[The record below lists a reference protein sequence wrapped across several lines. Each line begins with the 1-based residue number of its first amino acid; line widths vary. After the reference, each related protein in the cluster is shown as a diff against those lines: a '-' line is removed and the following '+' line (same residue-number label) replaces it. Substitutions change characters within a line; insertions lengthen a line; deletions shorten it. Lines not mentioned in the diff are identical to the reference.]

1 MKMRRLTLKV
11 KFTRQGQIFVGFLIW
26 PLLEVDL
33 NLRIFI
39 VTLELV
45 FYTTYMVMIRLEWCL
60 YYQVREFDT
69 YQMGLGLEW
78 LVEFLSKDG
87 EFLQVLF

>member
-1 MKMRRLTLKV
+1 MEMRRLTLKV

-45 FYTTYMVMIRLEWCL
+45 FYTTYMVMPRLESVYIIKW
-60 YYQVREFDT
+60 
-69 YQMGLGLEW
+69 
-78 LVEFLSKDG
+78 
-87 EFLQVLF
+87 